1 MTPKH
6 SVRLEVI
13 DADLLDIDPDVQ
25 FAFAL
30 NERRWRQMGA
40 TWSSA
45 KQGVLEVTSNGNG
58 RYNVFDG
65 RHRLLAG
72 RDIAGVKEFRC
83 NVHHP
88 SLNAQEKAERKLGLD
103 RDRRNVK
110 TIESFLTELVAQDA
124 TALEIQQIAASHGY
138 VIGKTGSSTANT
150 IEAISTLRRAHKD
163 GLLDRVL
170 TLNTL
175 WFSEP
180 KTTSAAWLWS
190 LLYFC
195 QQGWDENLTSAH
207 YDRLREVVPAVAW
220 RKALAETTTF
230 TTQSA
235 GSGGETARRVAET
248 LRKAAKIRKA
258 R

>member
-13 DADLLDIDPDVQ
+13 ASDLLDIDPDVQ

-30 NERRWRQMGA
+30 IEPRWRKMGA
-40 TWSSA
+40 AWDSS

-72 RDIAGVKEFRC
+72 RDIAGIKEFRC

-88 SLNAQEKAERKLGLD
+88 PLNAQEKAERKLGLD

-110 TIESFLTELVAQDA
+110 TIESFLTEIIALDPS
-124 TALEIQQIAASHGY
+124 ALEIQATAEKYGY
-138 VIGKTGSSTANT
+138 VVGKTGGTSTHT
-150 IEAISTLRRAHKD
+150 IEAISAIRRAHKD

-170 TLNTL
+170 SLNTI
-175 WFSEP
+175 WFDEP
-180 KTTSAAWLWS
+180 KTTSAAWIWS
-190 LLYFC
+190 LIYFC
-195 QQGWDENLTSAH
+195 QQGWDENLSQEQR
-207 YDRLREVVPAVAW
+207 DRLREVVPAVAW

-235 GSGGETARRVAET
+235 GSGGETARRVADT
-248 LRKAAKIRKA
+248 LRKAARVRK
-258 R
+258 